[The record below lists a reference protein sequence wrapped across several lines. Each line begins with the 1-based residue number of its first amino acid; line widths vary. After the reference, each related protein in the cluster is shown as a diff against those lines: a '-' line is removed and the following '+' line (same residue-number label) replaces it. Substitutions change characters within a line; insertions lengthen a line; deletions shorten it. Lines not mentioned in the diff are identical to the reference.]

1 MKNFKYLTYLLT
13 FLAVA
18 FTFSNSSNASIISD
32 EYPIAEHYEGA
43 TAKLK
48 EDIHAAIV
56 YPPTAKRNRIQGTQN
71 IKVTLMPDG
80 TLTNFRCL
88 NSLGGGCCEEATRVI
103 KTLKFKAPGYQANYT
118 IPVRFKL

>member
-1 MKNFKYLTYLLT
+1 MKKLKLTYFIT
-13 FLAVA
+13 ALAVA
-18 FTFSNSSNASIISD
+18 LSFSGNINASTLSD

-71 IKVTLMPDG
+71 VKVTLMPDG

-88 NSLGGGCCEEATRVI
+88 NSLGGGCCEEANRVI